1 MKQDKFDFM
10 SEYKELHSGFPL
22 AKPCPVIGITANF
35 RDGNA
40 ALAEAYYASIIEAG
54 GTPLVIPPYANRDAL
69 VETLKHIDAL
79 LLTGGADIDPR
90 YMGEE
95 PDYALLHAVN
105 PKRDEQEILLARL
118 ADDRALPILGICRG
132 IQTLAVAF
140 GGKVYQDQYAG
151 IGGELLA
158 HDQEPIDRHVA
169 THDVSFVHDCMLAR
183 LFGRESIAVN
193 SFHHQ
198 SVSVAPAGFVV
209 AAVSPDGV
217 IEAIEAVD
225 GRSIIGVQWHPESF
239 IMNSDRCMMPLF
251 GWLVEEAVLYRR
263 TKEIHSRIVTLDS
276 HCDTPMLF
284 EQGYRLEERSD
295 IALVDLHKM
304 DEGGLDA
311 VTMVA
316 YIPQGARDENALATA
331 TRSADSLLS
340 GIAVQVERNNGYVA
354 LCDSPDKVYRC
365 KQEGKKVIMR
375 GIENGYAIGK
385 DIANISRYRDMG
397 VVYMTL
403 CHNGDNDI
411 CDSARGNG
419 EHGGLSAFGKEA
431 VMEMNRVGMVIDLS
445 HAAESTFWQVL
456 ELSTVPVVCSHSS
469 CKALCNHPRNL
480 TDEQMAALASKGGVV
495 QVTMYSGFLC
505 EEGEATIDD
514 FMMHLEHAISVAGI
528 EHVGIGT
535 DFDGDGAVK
544 GCSSA
549 SQLRNITRELLRRG
563 YCESDIEKIWGGNW
577 LRVMRTVQAAAC

>member
-1 MKQDKFDFM
+1 MKKDKFNFM
-10 SEYKELHSGFPL
+10 AERKALHSAFPL
-22 AKPCPVIGITANF
+22 AEPRPVIGITANF

-40 ALAEAYYASIIEAG
+40 ALAEAYYASVLEAG
-54 GTPLVIPPYANRDAL
+54 GTPFIIPPYANREAL

-90 YMGEE
+90 YMGEA
-95 PDYALLHAVN
+95 PDYALLHAIN
-105 PKRDEQEILLARL
+105 PKRDEQEILLTCL
-118 ADDRALPILGICRG
+118 ADDRSLPILGICRG
-132 IQTLAVAF
+132 VQVLAVAF
-140 GGKVYQDQYAG
+140 GGKVYQDQGAG
-151 IGGELLA
+151 MGRELLV
-158 HDQEPIDRHVA
+158 HDQEPAERHVA
-169 THDVSFVHDCMLAR
+169 THDVSFVHDSMLAR
-183 LFGRESIAVN
+183 LFGCESIAVN

-198 SVSVAPAGFVV
+198 SVSAVPAGFAVT
-209 AAVSPDGV
+209 AVSPDGV

-239 IMNSDRCMMPLF
+239 VMNDDRCMMPIF
-251 GWLVEEAVLYRR
+251 EWLVSEALLYRR
-263 TKEIHSRIVTLDS
+263 AKEIHSRTVTLDS

-284 EQGYRLEERSD
+284 EKGYRLEERSEV
-295 IALVDLHKM
+295 ALVDLHKM

-316 YIPQGARDENALATA
+316 YIPQGARDENALAEA
-331 TRSADSLLS
+331 TRYADTLL
-340 GIAVQVERNNGYVA
+340 GEIAAQVERNRENVA
-354 LCDSPDKVYRC
+354 LCDSPDDVNLYKRS
-365 KQEGKKVIMR
+365 GKKVVMR

-385 DIANISRYRDMG
+385 DIANVRRYRDMG

-419 EHGGLSAFGKEA
+419 EHGGLSVFGQEVVK
-431 VMEMNRVGMVIDLS
+431 EMNRVGMVIDLS

-456 ELSTVPVVCSHSS
+456 ELSSAPVVCSHSS

-480 TDEQMAALASKGGVV
+480 TDEQMAALASKDGVV

-528 EHVGIGT
+528 DHVGIGT

-563 YCESDIEKIWGGNW
+563 YSEEDIKKIWGANW